1 MTSFYRGPT
10 ETQSYDRSLPQ
21 RAWAMEA
28 VPSGASFS
36 SMQMVEALVD
46 SSKKRSIMVY
56 QIHHIH
62 RTLPMLGTSPGDTC
76 GFPPLKQ
83 AHIGQSGLHGSGCQF
98 TGFGWTTG
106 FTGPG
111 DGHDNWNPDP

>member
-1 MTSFYRGPT
+1 
-10 ETQSYDRSLPQ
+10 
-21 RAWAMEA
+21 MEA

-46 SSKKRSIMVY
+46 SSKKRSITVY

-76 GFPPLKQ
+76 GFLPLTENKQ
-83 AHIGQSGLHGSGCQF
+83 ILVNLGSMGQA
-98 TGFGWTTG
+98 
-106 FTGPG
+106 G
-111 DGHDNWNPDP
+111 DGNYNSVWYSYNVDTCDNWNPDP